1 MKYEIKRTT
10 SFKKSF
16 KRLIKNKN
24 FDQNNFLEV
33 INSLSNGEILDS
45 RYLDHKLS
53 GFKIDTRECH
63 LQNDILLVY
72 RYEENVFTLY
82 LLDIG
87 SHSELF
93 K

>member
-1 MKYEIKRTT
+1 MKYQVKRTT

-16 KRLIKNKN
+16 KRLIKNRN
-24 FDQNNFLEV
+24 FDKNNFMRV
-33 INSLSNGEILDS
+33 VNILSKGELLDGK
-45 RYLDHKLS
+45 YLDHKLN
-53 GFKIDTRECH
+53 GFKIETRECH

-72 RYEENVFTLY
+72 RHEDNILTLY

>member
-1 MKYEIKRTT
+1 MKYKVKRTT

-16 KRLIKNKN
+16 KRLTK
-24 FDQNNFLEV
+24 NNFLEV
-33 INSLSNGEILDS
+33 ISSLGNGEILDNK
-45 RYLDHKLS
+45 YLDHKLN
-53 GFKIDTRECH
+53 GFKLETRECH
-63 LQNDILLVY
+63 LQNDILLMC
-72 RYEENVFTLY
+72 RYEENIITLY